1 MKTLGK
7 DIIEFYNQILL
18 ISNNGG
24 LRYYF
29 YKINDIKFEILAN
42 SICNADLISFGICK
56 TFWFQIG

>member
-7 DIIEFYNQILL
+7 NIIEFYNQILL

-24 LRYYF
+24 SRYYF
-29 YKINDIKFEILAN
+29 DKINDIKFKMLAN
-42 SICNADLISFGICK
+42 SIFNADLISFGICK